1 MFLSTWVSLIPIV
14 HPRISITALYTHCL
28 LAIVT
33 TAANST
39 SHAIVSG
46 VSASFFFFWPTQ
58 HGEKYTHEMTWP
70 LNKKKTSTS
79 LGFDSVYWRVLL
91 YVPTIRS
98 SQGYSSTNYKFVLHR
113 LMIQRYEEQI
123 RANMNLLYVYMNGIC
138 VSGLFLLYY
147 NRCNNVEALNV
158 TFNADSAERKQNKYT
173 KKEKW
178 LMVMWDSVSI
188 DLAVEMLYCFYTID
202 KTESIRCLPTNS
214 RSGIKA
220 DTHNR
225 HNA

>member
-1 MFLSTWVSLIPIV
+1 MAKNIRMKWLDRWT
-14 HPRISITALYTHCL
+14 
-28 LAIVT
+28 
-33 TAANST
+33 
-39 SHAIVSG
+39 
-46 VSASFFFFWPTQ
+46 
-58 HGEKYTHEMTWP
+58 
-70 LNKKKTSTS
+70 KKKTSIS